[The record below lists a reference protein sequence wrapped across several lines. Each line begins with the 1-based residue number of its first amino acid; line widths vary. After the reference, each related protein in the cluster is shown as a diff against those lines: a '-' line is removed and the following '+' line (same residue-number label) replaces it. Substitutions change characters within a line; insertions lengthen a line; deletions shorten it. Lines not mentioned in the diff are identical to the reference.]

1 MSETVAPV
9 LKAKDYKGSLPP
21 IWCPGCGDFAVL
33 NATQKALAARGIKF
47 EDVIFVSGIGC
58 SSRFPHF
65 MKAYG
70 FHAVHGRA
78 LPVATGLRLAMNDPT
93 KLVIVVGGDGDGMAI
108 GGGHFLHAARR
119 NPNITYI
126 MMDNEIYGLTKGQAS
141 PTSVQGL
148 TAKTTP
154 YADASKSAD
163 QPLNPLALAIMAG
176 ASHVSRAYS
185 GAIKEL
191 VELIGKAI
199 DHNGYSFVQAVSPC
213 VTFNDIYEKARAEQK
228 TLDSG
233 HDTSNQMD
241 AVVAAM
247 NELFAT
253 GVFFENQRQTLDEAV
268 QLQIAT
274 AEEKADTGFAGLA
287 MKIRSDAGY

>member
-1 MSETVAPV
+1 MTETVT

-21 IWCPGCGDFAVL
+21 VWCPGCGDFAVL

-70 FHAVHGRA
+70 FHSVHGRA
-78 LPVATGLRLAMNDPT
+78 LPVATGLRLAMDDPT
-93 KLVIVVGGDGDGMAI
+93 KHVIVVGGDGDGMAI
-108 GGGHFLHAARR
+108 GGGHFIHAARR

-141 PTSVQGL
+141 PTSEQGL
-148 TAKTTP
+148 KTKTTP
-154 YADASKSAD
+154 YTDASKSAD
-163 QPLNPLALAIMAG
+163 QPLNPLAMAIMAG

-191 VELIGKAI
+191 VDLIGQAI
-199 DHNGYSFVQAVSPC
+199 DHKGYSFVQAISPC

-228 TLDSG
+228 TLESG
-233 HDTSNQMD
+233 HDTGDQME

-247 NELFAT
+247 KEHFAT

-268 QLQIAT
+268 HLQIET
-274 AEEKADTGFAGLA
+274 AQKKADTGFAA
-287 MKIRSDAGY
+287 MATQILKNAGY